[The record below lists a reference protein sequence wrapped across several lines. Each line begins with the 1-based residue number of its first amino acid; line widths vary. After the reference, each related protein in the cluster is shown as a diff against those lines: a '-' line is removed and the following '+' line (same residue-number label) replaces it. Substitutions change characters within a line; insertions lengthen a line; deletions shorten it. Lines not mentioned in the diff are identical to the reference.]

1 MLAFKYSHLFQIKY
15 FCLAH
20 HFLFFRQETNLHDNT
35 LKETVYKKN
44 KLNFRIPGH
53 FYNRSAYCV
62 IPPSLKRPDKYVN
75 NVAGYSEVAPTLLR

>member
-1 MLAFKYSHLFQIKY
+1 
-15 FCLAH
+15 
-20 HFLFFRQETNLHDNT
+20 LHDNT

-62 IPPSLKRPDKYVN
+62 IPPSLKRCDKYVN
-75 NVAGYSEVAPTLLR
+75 NVAGYSEVAPKNNQSQFTLEIKTLPDPRI